1 MNESKLNQLLLDIL
15 VDIDLDKSC
24 LKLERIELK
33 LNQFKNVIIKAYETG
48 QNDAFDEAY
57 QVVQRA
63 IKKNEKS

>member
-15 VDIDLDKSC
+15 VDIDLDNSC
-24 LKLERIELK
+24 LELERIELK

-63 IKKNEKS
+63 MKNKTV